1 MGRSFGTKSSSS
13 LERGRKDHVYD
24 ELFEAD
30 VHDHKAEKS
39 LSDGEVGDLYHI
51 LGIKLV
57 ELCKNSGW

>member
-1 MGRSFGTKSSSS
+1 MGRSFGTKI
-13 LERGRKDHVYD
+13 LLLFGMRKDHVYD

-51 LGIKLV
+51 LGIKLA